1 MMLSFADPQ
10 MMLSF
15 ADPQMMLSHSRA
27 AQPLPQMMLSLLEP
41 QMMLVP
47 QAEPH
52 GWSVPPLTR

>member
-1 MMLSFADPQ
+1 

>member
-15 ADPQMMLSHSRA
+15 AD
-27 AQPLPQMMLSLLEP
+27 PQMMLSLLEP